1 MESVNMVPDMLKKL
15 VMNPEIIAAVN
26 KNFKSVANGSPSVSG
41 FSELIQC
48 VLPKNISQQNPEFL
62 ESMERFLQ
70 NPEVVACLE
79 SWQNDPGFSG
89 PSASDITH
97 CWKLA
102 EAHCTSSMAQ
112 KIDVAESGQG
122 ASCVVIFFP
131 YLDFYRVPGFQL
143 ILSYPV
149 LTYRRHLLR
158 CSFQH
163 V

>member
-1 MESVNMVPDMLKKL
+1 MWQ
-15 VMNPEIIAAVN
+15 
-26 KNFKSVANGSPSVSG
+26 VSRNVDLTL
-41 FSELIQC
+41 FIKQMQELNHKRIRSFAKQL
-48 VLPKNISQQNPEFL
+48 LPQNEAPEFL

-79 SWQNDPGFSG
+79 SQNDPGFSG

-97 CWKLA
+97 YWKLV
-102 EAHCTSSMAQ
+102 EAHWTSSMAQ

-143 ILSYPV
+143 ILFYPV